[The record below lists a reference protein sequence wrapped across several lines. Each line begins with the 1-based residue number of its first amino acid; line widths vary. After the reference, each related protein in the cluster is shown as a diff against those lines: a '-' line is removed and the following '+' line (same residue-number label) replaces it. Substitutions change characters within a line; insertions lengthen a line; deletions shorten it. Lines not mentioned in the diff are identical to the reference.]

1 MSKVPNIS
9 TIVNNLEISRQEL
22 LEAQSQLSILL
33 QQYDMIIK
41 YNAPLDP
48 NSNRPTKQH
57 FDNDI
62 LMLKENIEL
71 FRQKMDS
78 IQNQLNTITKKGT
91 IPLITHRTPSM
102 TRSRSRSRSPSPH
115 KGSPRGGKNTK
126 RKYKRK
132 YKIK

>member
-1 MSKVPNIS
+1 MSNSQNMS

-33 QQYDMIIK
+33 QQYDMIIN

-57 FDNDI
+57 FYNDI

-71 FRQKMDS
+71 FRKKMDS
-78 IQNQLNTITKKGT
+78 IQNQLNTITKKGSL
-91 IPLITHRTPSM
+91 PLITHSSS
-102 TRSRSRSRSPSPH
+102 SRSRSRSSSPY
-115 KGSPRGGKNTK
+115 KGSPRGGKKTK
-126 RKYKRK
+126 RKYNRK
-132 YKIK
+132 

>member
-1 MSKVPNIS
+1 MSNSQNMS

-33 QQYDMIIK
+33 QQYDMIIN

-71 FRQKMDS
+71 FRKKMDS
-78 IQNQLNTITKKGT
+78 IQNQINTITKKGSL
-91 IPLITHRTPSM
+91 PLITHSSPS
-102 TRSRSRSRSPSPH
+102 RSRSRSRSRSSSPP
-115 KGSPRGGKNTK
+115 KGSPRGGKKTK

-132 YKIK
+132 